1 MITVTALASTSSTIP
16 RAISPARSFYRH
28 ISPIIVAADYSSIP
42 EQTRVAVWGDQDT
55 YTVGSKGKMLS
66 DTEATTDITQA
77 KVNEL

>member
-1 MITVTALASTSSTIP
+1 MGRRAHQP
-16 RAISPARSFYRH
+16 RSRRRM
-28 ISPIIVAADYSSIP
+28 DYSSIP